1 LAHLPPGKN
10 AKVRSFVTVPGFVVK
25 PQRLCFSATAE
36 EKLAL
41 REGSRLGIRQLLLPR
56 DSHSPERLLTTFR
69 QEPMPLE
76 SSMNRLAI
84 AASMIAVSVSKAAA
98 ADLPTQLQTKA
109 PLMAPGFRWSGFY
122 IGGNGQGLLTSDA
135 SARDALTGLPFH
147 RAITHGGSGN
157 FTTVSAGHHNK
168 AAYRRRA
175 GQSGFRQ
182 SAKSVFIG
190 TGPEQGRA
198 AERKGAIAIL
208 AGGPR
213 SDRLAA

>member
-1 LAHLPPGKN
+1 MRVSSLSGA
-10 AKVRSFVTVPGFVVK
+10 AVVK
-25 PQRLCFSATAE
+25 PQRLCVSATAE

-41 REGSRLGIRQLLLPR
+41 KEASRFGIRPLLRPR
-56 DSHSPERLLTTFR
+56 DSHSPERLLTSFR

-84 AASMIAVSVSKAAA
+84 AASIIAVSVSKAPA

-122 IGGNGQGLLTSDA
+122 IGGSGQGMLTSDA
-135 SARDALTGLPFH
+135 GAQDWLTGLLFH
-147 RAITHGGSGN
+147 GRISRGRGTS
-157 FTTVSAGHHNK
+157 SALSADHNK

-182 SAKSVFIG
+182 SAKNAIRDHAPASSRRSVAF
-190 TGPEQGRA
+190 A
-198 AERKGAIAIL
+198 SL
-208 AGGPR
+208 A
-213 SDRLAA
+213 

>member
-1 LAHLPPGKN
+1 
-10 AKVRSFVTVPGFVVK
+10 
-25 PQRLCFSATAE
+25 
-36 EKLAL
+36 
-41 REGSRLGIRQLLLPR
+41 
-56 DSHSPERLLTTFR
+56 
-69 QEPMPLE
+69 
-76 SSMNRLAI
+76 MNRLAI

-98 ADLPTQLQTKA
+98 ADLPTQFQTKA

-122 IGGNGQGLLTSDA
+122 IGGSGQGMLTSDA
-135 SARDALTGLPFH
+135 GAQDWLTGLLF
-147 RAITHGGSGN
+147 HGGITRGGGSFG
-157 FTTVSAGHHNK
+157 TVSAGHHNK

-190 TGPEQGRA
+190 TGPEQRRA